1 MLRPMIIV
9 LAAALAPLPLA
20 AQDAEQGSAGPKDT
34 RDSTYLKSVDD
45 AKVVTADGDEIGEIS
60 EILVDADGKPAG
72 YLVEMGGFLGMGDND
87 VAIPLEALEWSS
99 NRYVSK
105 MTEEQLKNLQPWDE

>member
-1 MLRPMIIV
+1 MLRPLIIAAAM
-9 LAAALAPLPLA
+9 LAALPLA
-20 AQDAEQGSAGPKDT
+20 AQDAELGSAGPKDT

-45 AKVVTADGDEIGEIS
+45 AKVVTADGEEIGEIS

-72 YLVEMGGFLGMGDND
+72 YLVELGGFLGLGERD
-87 VAIPLEALEWSS
+87 VAIPLEALEWSG

-105 MTEEQLKNLQPWDE
+105 MTEEQLKNLTPWDE